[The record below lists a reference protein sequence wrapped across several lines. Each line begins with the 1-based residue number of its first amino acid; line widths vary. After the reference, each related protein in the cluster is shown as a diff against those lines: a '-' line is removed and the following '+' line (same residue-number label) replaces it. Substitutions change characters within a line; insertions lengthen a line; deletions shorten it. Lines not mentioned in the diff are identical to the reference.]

1 MILDIYLI
9 FKNWPQEINK
19 KMNKTITDVVD
30 NCALIL
36 KSENYP
42 KLLNLKKFK
51 NKIDNTLYNIQDK
64 NNFETVRISDDNNFW
79 RINFNLFD
87 IELDLIFNLNFC
99 GQYKQLL
106 EKCPH
111 LVLYLEHNSDLL
123 KKEISFPIYCKLLF
137 TFLEENIIH
146 PIIIDRKI
154 KFKDRNF
161 EGLLSFLTLINNFY
175 LINSE
180 LEIDFKNI
188 LNNFIKSKDIRTKIF
203 RDKNLFKKIKEIVDS
218 QLDVRTLRFFPK
230 EFYSNL
236 LEEIEQKFY
245 NLEHYLYSN
254 YDLILLYEFI
264 YIGTLLIEKRNI
276 DKKLCIKQYVKP

>member
-1 MILDIYLI
+1 
-9 FKNWPQEINK
+9 
-19 KMNKTITDVVD
+19 MNKTLTDVVD
-30 NCALIL
+30 NCTLIL

-64 NNFETVRISDDNNFW
+64 NNFGAVRISDDNNFW
-79 RINFNLFD
+79 RIDFNLFD

-154 KFKDRNF
+154 KFEDKNF

-188 LNNFIKSKDIRTKIF
+188 LNNFIKNKDIRTKIF

-230 EFYSNL
+230 EFHSNL

-264 YIGTLLIEKRNI
+264 YIGTLLIEKET
-276 DKKLCIKQYVKP
+276 